1 MRLLVDLYF
10 LLNLTFGP
18 LKNIYFYVSC
28 HLNRVIPILR
38 YHFLADVVLVEPKL
52 LTCSF
57 KWTLRFRL
65 QFRKNILNSHLFPF
79 LYSLSLP
86 NSTSSLSCTTGCSRQ
101 QPQWIVLVATSV
113 ILLPSFDCSIRGCK
127 LRASPR
133 ALKFSLTERLAC
145 QCFLIPSGRWA

>member
-28 HLNRVIPILR
+28 HLNRVISILR

-79 LYSLSLP
+79 LYSLLIAKLNILAFLYYGVFTVVALVDSF
-86 NSTSSLSCTTGCSRQ
+86 GCHISD
-101 QPQWIVLVATSV
+101 LA
-113 ILLPSFDCSIRGCK
+113 SF
-127 LRASPR
+127 
-133 ALKFSLTERLAC
+133 FRL
-145 QCFLIPSGRWA
+145 